1 MDQRQLK
8 SLEKQLLKKFFKIK
22 IVFKLINNN
31 IMAKRRH
38 AVGRKQKTSSKKTKK
53 RLEIKRLML
62 EKKAQKK
69 NKASR

>member
-1 MDQRQLK
+1 MDQHQLK
-8 SLEKQLLKKFFKIK
+8 SLEKKLLKTFSKRK

-69 NKASR
+69 NKVSH